1 MASPTAG
8 TFYGYSAACIA
19 HALRAVGGRL
29 TTVDSS
35 AKSIAAAKRA
45 FEAAALDNIDVVHAR
60 GVDFLTRLVDA
71 KTPAT
76 AERQF
81 DFIYIDAD
89 KGSYA
94 AYVDLI
100 LDHALLSARGL
111 LVVDNVLWKGEV
123 VAAEHLSTAQ
133 VSKQARALVAFNA
146 KVSRDPRIRCT
157 LLPMRDGLYLIQWQ
171 DTAL

>member
-1 MASPTAG
+1 MAA
-8 TFYGYSAACIA
+8 
-19 HALRAVGGRL
+19 R
-29 TTVDSS
+29 
-35 AKSIAAAKRA
+35 RA
-45 FEAAALDNIDVVHAR
+45 FAAAALDNIDVVHAR
-60 GVDFLTRLVDA
+60 GVDFLTQHVDA
-71 KTPAT
+71 TASGA

-89 KGSYA
+89 KNSYA

-111 LVVDNVLWKGEV
+111 MVVDNVLWKGEV
-123 VAAEHLSTAQ
+123 VAAAHLSAAQ
-133 VSKQARALVAFNA
+133 VSKQAHALAAFNA

-171 DTAL
+171 DSAL